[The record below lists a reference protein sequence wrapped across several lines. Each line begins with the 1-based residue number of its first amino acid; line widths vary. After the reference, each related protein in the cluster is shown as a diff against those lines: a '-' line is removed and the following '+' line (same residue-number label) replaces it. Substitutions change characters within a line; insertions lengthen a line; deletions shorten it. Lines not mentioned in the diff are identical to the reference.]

1 MKRTVY
7 VLCLLL
13 ASFSTWA
20 QKKKAIDP
28 VEQMKS
34 KVLQL
39 VQGKEK
45 NVQEMVDMVFS
56 FGELGFQEVETSKY
70 LTNLLEKNGFQ
81 VERGVAGIP
90 TASLI
95 AGPNYLYDEADTLD
109 KIAKDQLVPV
119 TKFFAELVEAM
130 DATPSALIG
139 VGIAAPQLPKVP

>member
-13 ASFSTWA
+13 ASFPTWA

-56 FGELGFQEVETSKY
+56 FGELGFQEIETSKY
-70 LTNLLEKNGFQ
+70 LTDVLEKNGFTIVATNHYMHCLARYYSARLPCH
-81 VERGVAGIP
+81 VENELLQFAH
-90 TASLI
+90 TAI
-95 AGPNYLYDEADTLD
+95 
-109 KIAKDQLVPV
+109 I
-119 TKFFAELVEAM
+119 
-130 DATPSALIG
+130 
-139 VGIAAPQLPKVP
+139 

>member
-1 MKRTVY
+1 MKRRLY

-13 ASFSTWA
+13 ASFPTWA

-70 LTNLLEKNGFQ
+70 LTGILEKNGCS
-81 VERGVAGIP
+81 EIP
-90 TASLI
+90 LTI
-95 AGPNYLYDEADTLD
+95 R
-109 KIAKDQLVPV
+109 
-119 TKFFAELVEAM
+119 FR
-130 DATPSALIG
+130 
-139 VGIAAPQLPKVP
+139 